1 MSESVELSTLD
12 LRYEGHRLR
21 DDAREARLLA
31 SIAERGIE
39 EPLEGVDTAEGRFL
53 LNGFKR
59 YRCAIKLGIDCVPYV
74 SLGQEEATGIL
85 SLMRVSTDKALGIL
99 EQARFIVDLLTIHG
113 MSVAEVA
120 ETLSRS
126 KGWVSMRRS
135 LLGEM
140 SQPMQQIL
148 FRGAFPVYSY
158 MYTLRQ
164 FMRMNSVRRDEIERF
179 MKAVAGKRLS
189 VREIELL
196 TQGYFRGPASLREVI
211 DDGKL
216 GWSLDQMKS
225 VPEDLEGCSEFE
237 RVLLKDL
244 QILQKYMQ
252 RVMAKCHLPVAPGR
266 NASARDQPAIQGQ
279 PQYRAGGHPA
289 AGCHAPDSAERQ
301 DPDQLSHVDSPA
313 ARVGPGQVAK
323 SSLRSRAG

>member
-59 YRCAIKLGIDCVPYV
+59 CRCAIKLGIHCVPYV
-74 SLGQEEATGIL
+74 SLGKEEATAIL

-252 RVMAKCHLPVAPGR
+252 RVMA
-266 NASARDQPAIQGQ
+266 
-279 PQYRAGGHPA
+279 
-289 AGCHAPDSAERQ
+289 
-301 DPDQLSHVDSPA
+301 
-313 ARVGPGQVAK
+313 
-323 SSLRSRAG
+323 